1 MRVQFRITRALLDAV
16 RQDLLRPHAFAWE
29 RVGFIAA
36 GFAMAGSSDVI
47 ALAQSYRP
55 VADEDYL
62 RADDVGAMMGPPAIR
77 KAMQWALTD
86 RVGLFHVHSHAGRG
100 LPHFSEIDLSE
111 QAKFMPSFFHV
122 AASRLHGALVLSN
135 DAARGRVWLSSSGKQ
150 TVVDEFVEVG
160 APLRIWRGHES
171 I

>member
-1 MRVQFRITRALLDAV
+1 MKIQFRITRALLDAV

-36 GFAMAGSSDVI
+36 GFAMAGSSDVV

-62 RADDVGAMMGPPAIR
+62 RADDVGAMMGPAAIR

-86 RVGLFHVHSHAGRG
+86 RVGLFHVHTHGGRG
-100 LPHFSEIDLSE
+100 LPSFSGIDVRE
-111 QAKFMPSFFHV
+111 QAKFIPSFFHV
-122 AASRLHGALVLSN
+122 AARCLHGALVLSN
-135 DAARGRVWLSSSGKQ
+135 DAARGRAWLSSSGQQ
-150 TVVDEFVEVG
+150 TIVHEFVEVG
-160 APLRIWRGHES
+160 PPLRIWRGS
-171 I
+171 